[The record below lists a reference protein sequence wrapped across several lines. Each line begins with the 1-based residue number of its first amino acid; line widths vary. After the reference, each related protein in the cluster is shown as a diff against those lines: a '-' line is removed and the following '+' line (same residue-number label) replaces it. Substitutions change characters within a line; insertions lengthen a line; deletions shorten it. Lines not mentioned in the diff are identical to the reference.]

1 MIEVHIDDRFERNGL
16 DVHIF
21 EKVGGGRLRIYGPD
35 PTQPNNKV
43 IDAGVGVSMV
53 DQGTPFHIPREAAGP
68 LWAALGKLLGSVENP
83 EMLRKDFVHEQTRR
97 DTLEN
102 AIIDLAKASVR

>member
-16 DVHIF
+16 DIHIF
-21 EKVGGGRLRIYGPD
+21 EPYGDGRIRIYAPNFMQGKIIEGGGTLI
-35 PTQPNNKV
+35 
-43 IDAGVGVSMV
+43 

-68 LWAALGKLLGSVENP
+68 LWAALGKLLGSIENP

-102 AIIDLAKASVR
+102 AMIDIAKASVR